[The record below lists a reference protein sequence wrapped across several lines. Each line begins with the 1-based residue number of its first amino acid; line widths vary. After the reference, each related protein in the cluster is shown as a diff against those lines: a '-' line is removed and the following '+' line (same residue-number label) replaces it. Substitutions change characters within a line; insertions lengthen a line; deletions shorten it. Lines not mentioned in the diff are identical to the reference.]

1 MLSTP
6 YSTTQAWL
14 LICDAVEKNTHLLTY
29 RLTFGGECNET
40 NVERMTVHCLLTSN
54 VDLDLAEVQRV
65 IHRKLHNKVS
75 STRHGASTLE
85 IDGGSVTDDAR
96 ILSTHVVVPQGR
108 RCDVRR
114 HVRQSN
120 DEVIRAKAWNG
131 KNVFKWRSNCM
142 YDVADFL
149 VTS

>member
-1 MLSTP
+1 
-6 YSTTQAWL
+6 
-14 LICDAVEKNTHLLTY
+14 
-29 RLTFGGECNET
+29 
-40 NVERMTVHCLLTSN
+40 MTVHCLLTSN

-120 DEVIRAKAWNG
+120 DEVIRAKA
-131 KNVFKWRSNCM
+131 
-142 YDVADFL
+142 
-149 VTS
+149 